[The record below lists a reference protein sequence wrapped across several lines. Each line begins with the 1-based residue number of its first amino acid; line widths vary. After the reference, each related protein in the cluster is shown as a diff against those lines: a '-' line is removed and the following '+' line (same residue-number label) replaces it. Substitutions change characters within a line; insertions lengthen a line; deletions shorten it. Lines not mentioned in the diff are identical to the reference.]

1 MGIAQ
6 DLETNVNRIINSGW
20 DLREGRKVPG
30 TDEVALDGGGVVL
43 DATVLYADLSESSK
57 LATDFHRQTAAK
69 VIKCFLYCAAR
80 IIASH
85 EGSIS
90 AFDGDRVMGVFVG
103 DAKNTSSATSA
114 LQINYVV
121 LKIIKPRL
129 IEHFASVRDSGF
141 EIRHGVGVDTS
152 SILAVRAGVRGSNDL
167 VWVGRAPNLAA
178 RLSSIREDVYASY
191 ITDEVFQRLRDEAKM
206 GGNPPQL
213 MWEPRSYE
221 WVGDKWSIHRSKW
234 YWEP

>member
-1 MGIAQ
+1 MGIGE
-6 DLETNVNRIINSGW
+6 DLGTNVNRIINSAW
-20 DLREGRKVPG
+20 DMRAGRKVPG
-30 TDEVALDGGGVVL
+30 SDEVALDGGGVVL
-43 DATVLYADLSESSK
+43 DATVLYADLSGSSK

-80 IIASH
+80 IIASN

-90 AFDGDRVMGVFVG
+90 AFDGDRVMGVFLG
-103 DAKNTSSATSA
+103 DTKNTSSAKSA
-114 LQINYVV
+114 LQINHAV

-129 IEHFASVRDSGF
+129 VEHFASVRDSGF

-178 RLSSIREDVYASY
+178 SLSSIREDVSASY

-213 MWEPRSYE
+213 MWEPRTYE
-221 WVGDKWSIHRSKW
+221 WLEEKLSIHRSIW
-234 YWEP
+234 IWEP